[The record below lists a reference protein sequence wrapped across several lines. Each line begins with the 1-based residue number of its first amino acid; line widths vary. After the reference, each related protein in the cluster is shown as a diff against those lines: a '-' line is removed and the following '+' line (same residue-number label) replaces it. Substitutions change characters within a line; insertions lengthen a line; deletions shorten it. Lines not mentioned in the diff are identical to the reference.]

1 MHFMTVNIQFS
12 YLLCVLLFSFF
23 TQKLPSLQLFVERK
37 EYKIIGWLC
46 IANLSESKQS
56 ILGVKWILLPPTSD
70 SYVSCVVVSI
80 SFQNRTW
87 WQCAKY
93 APGSNQFDKFGGDR
107 QTEQTEQTDNWQTIV
122 FFWWDHETWRSV
134 EKRRVNIFMK
144 PSFPDVNFRL

>member
-23 TQKLPSLQLFVERK
+23 TQKLPSLQLFVETFLK
-37 EYKIIGWLC
+37 VN
-46 IANLSESKQS
+46 NLFWA
-56 ILGVKWILLPPTSD
+56 LNGFCCHRLVTRMCL
-70 SYVSCVVVSI
+70 VSI

-122 FFWWDHETWRSV
+122 FLLVGSWDVEIRRKTESEHFYETKFSGC
-134 EKRRVNIFMK
+134 
-144 PSFPDVNFRL
+144 